1 MYSFPWFTRSTLW
14 GEIAWVGGII
24 FRGNFMVRG
33 RGNFPGSNFRRGH
46 CPGAI
51 ISEQFPSG
59 PIVLEP
65 LKSNSFFYL
74 ALKYN
79 SLL

>member
-1 MYSFPWFTRSTLW
+1 MVSGKFPARK
-14 GEIAWVGGII
+14 IAIWLGLGFGLGLELKVEL
-24 FRGNFMVRG
+24 
-33 RGNFPGSNFRRGH
+33 GSNFRRGH
-46 CPGAI
+46 CPGAS